1 MVCCSLVCSVIFQNE
16 KQNEKNRTSPAVLHD
31 LIESIQ
37 GRNRINI
44 AKPTTKVGSQD
55 KTEIQKFE
63 SLILSSE
70 GCQTYFQQKAPR
82 DKKLLKILY

>member
-1 MVCCSLVCSVIFQNE
+1 M
-16 KQNEKNRTSPAVLHD
+16 
-31 LIESIQ
+31 
-37 GRNRINI
+37 INI
-44 AKPTTKVGSQD
+44 EKPTTKVSSRD

-70 GCQTYFQQKAPR
+70 RCQTYFQQKAPR

>member
-1 MVCCSLVCSVIFQNE
+1 M
-16 KQNEKNRTSPAVLHD
+16 
-31 LIESIQ
+31 
-37 GRNRINI
+37 INI
-44 AKPTTKVGSQD
+44 EKPTAKLSSQD

-70 GCQTYFQQKAPR
+70 RCQTHFQQKTPR

>member
-1 MVCCSLVCSVIFQNE
+1 MR
-16 KQNEKNRTSPAVLHD
+16 QNEKNRTCLAVLHD
-31 LIESIQ
+31 LIESVQ
-37 GRNRINI
+37 GRNMINI
-44 AKPTTKVGSQD
+44 EKPTTKVSSRD

-70 GCQTYFQQKAPR
+70 RCQTYFQQKAPR